1 MLSFTLNKLQFL
13 ANEIFNLREEI
24 QEDGE
29 QKNNTNKKV
38 IQMLFIT

>member
-13 ANEIFNLREEI
+13 TNKIFNLREEI

-29 QKNNTNKKV
+29 QQIILIKMIFRCN
-38 IQMLFIT
+38 L